1 MPKQC
6 SVSTQETLLAI
17 IKEGKLVLLLY
28 APDFIPP
35 IWMHP
40 TLKLI
45 WVKTI
50 KVIFV
55 TYERSTALLDG
66 PRRKSSESDWLT
78 LCLQPTQASVRHWV
92 RRAHESQIGNEPNGY
107 LEVYAS
113 VSVCVGTHTDTH
125 TYMYVF
131 HKQIFG
137 LIFGH
142 LLKYQALV
150 QLK

>member
-28 APDFIPP
+28 APDFIPS

-78 LCLQPTQASVRHWV
+78 LCLQPTQASVRHWGQTGSWITD
-92 RRAHESQIGNEPNGY
+92 RKWTKWIFGG
-107 LEVYAS
+107 LC
-113 VSVCVGTHTDTH
+113 VCVCVCTHTDTH